1 MSRPMAAE
9 NRGFTLIEVMISLTV
24 GIIVLS
30 GALSF
35 AVGMWRSLEGNEIR
49 EDVYRDARYME
60 MSLERDFQGPG
71 VGLVSTVSFGS
82 LAVWGDTI
90 TILRIPFMP
99 NESPPYQIDPPA
111 GVNNPLNPGGT
122 CGARCINLQKAADGS
137 FDLEVGDL
145 ARLQVNDERRLI
157 LIQTIADYGA
167 TVAIE
172 FTAAPLILHY
182 AAGLSGGLLLDRFSS
197 FVQKVGAV
205 IYYLDGTEL
214 KRAETLNLDG
224 TPAAE
229 TVAYGVQSFE
239 VSLLFVD
246 GDEADAA
253 NSADGDVTND
263 FDDITGVRIRA
274 EVGADRIHRSVN
286 SGNLFTRKYEWIF
299 SPRNLLYER
308 NRI

>member
-1 MSRPMAAE
+1 MSRPGAA

-35 AVGMWRSLEGNEIR
+35 AVGIWRNLEGNQIR
-49 EDVYRDARYME
+49 EDVYRDARYIE
-60 MSLERDFQGPG
+60 MSLERDFQGTG

-111 GVNNPLNPGGT
+111 GVNNPLDPGGT

-137 FDLEVGDL
+137 FGLKAGDL

-157 LIQTIADYGA
+157 LIQTVADYGA

-172 FTAAPLILHY
+172 FTVAPLILHY
-182 AAGLSGGLLLDRFSS
+182 PAGLSGNLLLDRFSS
-197 FVQKVGAV
+197 FVQKVGPV
-205 IYYLDGTEL
+205 IYYLVGTEL

-224 TPAAE
+224 TPVGE
-229 TVAYGVQSFE
+229 TIAYGVQSFE

-253 NSADGDVTND
+253 SSADGDITND

-274 EVGADRIHRSVN
+274 VVGADRIHRSVN
-286 SGNLFTRKYEWIF
+286 SGNLFTRTYEWVY

>member
-49 EDVYRDARYME
+49 EDVYRDARYMG
-60 MSLERDFQGPG
+60 MSLERDFQATG

-286 SGNLFTRKYEWIF
+286 SGNLFTRKYEWVF

>member
-1 MSRPMAAE
+1 
-9 NRGFTLIEVMISLTV
+9 
-24 GIIVLS
+24 
-30 GALSF
+30 
-35 AVGMWRSLEGNEIR
+35 
-49 EDVYRDARYME
+49 
-60 MSLERDFQGPG
+60 
-71 VGLVSTVSFGS
+71 
-82 LAVWGDTI
+82 
-90 TILRIPFMP
+90 MP
-99 NESPPYQIDPPA
+99 TESPPYQIDPPA

-122 CGARCINLQKAADGS
+122 CGTRCINLQKAADGS

-157 LIQTIADYGA
+157 LIQTIADFGA

-172 FTAAPLILHY
+172 FTPAPLILHY

-205 IYYLDGTEL
+205 IYFLDGTEL

-229 TVAYGVQSFE
+229 TIAYGVQSFE
-239 VSLLFVD
+239 VSLLFID

-253 NSADGDVTND
+253 NSVDGDNTND
-263 FDDITGVRIRA
+263 FDDITGVRIKA
-274 EVGADRIHRSVN
+274 EIGAERVHRSVYG
-286 SGNLFTRKYEWIF
+286 GNLFTRKYEWIY

>member
-49 EDVYRDARYME
+49 EDVYRDARYMG
-60 MSLERDFQGPG
+60 MSLERDFQATG

>member
-1 MSRPMAAE
+1 MAAE

-60 MSLERDFQGPG
+60 MSLERDFQGTG

-274 EVGADRIHRSVN
+274 EVGADRIHRLVN
-286 SGNLFTRKYEWIF
+286 SGNLFTRKYEWIY

>member
-60 MSLERDFQGPG
+60 MSLERDFQGTG

-253 NSADGDVTND
+253 NSDDGDVTND

-286 SGNLFTRKYEWIF
+286 SGNLFTRKYEWVF